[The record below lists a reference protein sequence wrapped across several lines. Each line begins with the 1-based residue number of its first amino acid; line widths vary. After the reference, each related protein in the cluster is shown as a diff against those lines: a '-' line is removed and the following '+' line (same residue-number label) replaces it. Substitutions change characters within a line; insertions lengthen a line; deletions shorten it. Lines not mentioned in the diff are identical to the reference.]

1 MTTLIVLFFFF
12 AGLIISAWVACFSLL
27 RIRERNVYLENLV
40 EDFRSSMNDNSA
52 KYFFRKCNDGYVEVY
67 RVSIHHG
74 CSFKTTIK
82 MFCDEDEEFNLS
94 EAQYLVDKLNE

>member
-27 RIRERNVYLENLV
+27 RIRERNVYLANLV

-52 KYFFRKCNDGYVEVY
+52 KYFFRKCNDGYVEAY

-82 MFCDEDEEFNLS
+82 MFCDDDEEFNVS
-94 EAQYLVDKLNE
+94 EAQYLVEKLNE

>member
-12 AGLIISAWVACFSLL
+12 AGLIISAFVVCFSLL
-27 RIRERNVYLENLV
+27 RIRERNVYLENLI
-40 EDFRSSMNDNSA
+40 EDFRSSLCDNSA
-52 KYFFRKCNDGYVEVY
+52 QYFFRKCNDGYVEVY

-94 EAQYLVDKLNE
+94 EARYLVDKLNE